1 MEIEICK
8 LTKVYRGKTVFKD
21 LCFKMAPGKS
31 YVIEGPNGSGK
42 STLIRI
48 ICGLTRATRGQALVR
63 LEGNILRNEMLGKHL
78 GLVSPDFNLYE
89 HLSAQENLV
98 FFAALRRLQVA
109 DGYLQ
114 ALLSR
119 VQLSSN
125 SSKMPVNL
133 FSSGMKQRLKLA
145 CAVLHDPQ
153 VLLLDEPATNLDVE
167 GKSLVEEIVTEQ
179 RKKNGI
185 VIVATNE
192 PEEVAKYG
200 QEVLSLGASCMG
212 HH

>member
-8 LTKVYRGKTVFKD
+8 LTKVYRGKIVFKD
-21 LCFKMAPGKS
+21 LCFKMDPGKS

-89 HLSAQENLV
+89 HLSAHENLV

-145 CAVLHDPQ
+145 CAVLHDPR
-153 VLLLDEPATNLDVE
+153 VLLLDEPTTNLDVE

-185 VIVATNE
+185 VIMATNE

-200 QEVLSLGASCMG
+200 QEVLSLGTSCMG